1 MQQTISVTRALAELK
16 NINERIHNAI
26 QSGVFLGLTKGKGS
40 NKVMLGVGEVSS
52 STATIQ
58 GSYDKVDS
66 LIAQRQK
73 IKAALVKSNAE
84 TTVSFQGR
92 EISVAEAI
100 ELKNTVSFKELYLG
114 RLRNTKTSAL
124 QQVDSYNSK
133 LDTTIQMMLQSV
145 YGADKGK
152 VDPSQYD
159 SIANPQKDKN
169 EVSILDPKGIDKVIE
184 SLEESIQALKTE
196 LDFTLSE
203 SNARTTVTI

>member
-184 SLEESIQALKTE
+184 SLEESTQALKTE

>member
-114 RLRNTKTSAL
+114 RLRNTKTSTL

-133 LDTTIQMMLQSV
+133 LDTTIQVMLQSV

>member
-16 NINERIHNAI
+16 NINERINNAI

-40 NKVMLGVGEVSS
+40 NKVMLGVGEVASS
-52 STATIQ
+52 AATIQ

-100 ELKNTVSFKELYLG
+100 ELKSTVSFKELYLG
-114 RLRNTKTSAL
+114 RLRNTKTAAL

-133 LDTTIQMMLQSV
+133 LDTTIQVMLQSV
-145 YGADKGK
+145 YGADKSK

-184 SLEESIQALKTE
+184 ALEESIQSLKTE

>member
-16 NINERIHNAI
+16 NINERINNAI

-100 ELKNTVSFKELYLG
+100 ELKSTVSFKELYLG
-114 RLRNTKTSAL
+114 RLRNAKTVAL

-133 LDTTIQMMLQSV
+133 LDTTIQAMLQSV
-145 YGADKGK
+145 YGADKSK

>member
-16 NINERIHNAI
+16 NINERINNAI

-100 ELKNTVSFKELYLG
+100 ELKSTVSFKELYLG
-114 RLRNTKTSAL
+114 RLRNAKTVAL

-133 LDTTIQMMLQSV
+133 LWLKFWPHWFYPCLGGQKTNKH
-145 YGADKGK
+145 G
-152 VDPSQYD
+152 QYR
-159 SIANPQKDKN
+159 
-169 EVSILDPKGIDKVIE
+169 LF
-184 SLEESIQALKTE
+184 LKRC
-196 LDFTLSE
+196 LK
-203 SNARTTVTI
+203 R

>member
-16 NINERIHNAI
+16 NINERINNAI

-100 ELKNTVSFKELYLG
+100 ELKSTVSFKELYLG
-114 RLRNTKTSAL
+114 RLRNAKTAAL

-133 LDTTIQMMLQSV
+133 LDTTIQVMLQSV
-145 YGADKGK
+145 YGADKSK

>member
-16 NINERIHNAI
+16 NINERINNAI

-100 ELKNTVSFKELYLG
+100 ELKSTVSFKELYLG
-114 RLRNTKTSAL
+114 RLRNAKTVTL

-133 LDTTIQMMLQSV
+133 LDTTIQAMLQSV
-145 YGADKGK
+145 YGADKSK

>member
-16 NINERIHNAI
+16 NINERINNAI

-40 NKVMLGVGEVSS
+40 NKVMLGAGEVSS

-100 ELKNTVSFKELYLG
+100 ELKSTVSFKELYLG
-114 RLRNTKTSAL
+114 RLRNTKTAAL

-133 LDTTIQMMLQSV
+133 LDTTIQVMLQSV
-145 YGADKGK
+145 YGADKSK

>member
-16 NINERIHNAI
+16 NINERINNAI

-40 NKVMLGVGEVSS
+40 NKVTLGVGEVSS

-100 ELKNTVSFKELYLG
+100 ELKSTVSFKELYLG
-114 RLRNTKTSAL
+114 RLRNAKTAAL

-133 LDTTIQMMLQSV
+133 LDTTIQVMLQSV
-145 YGADKGK
+145 YGADKSK

-169 EVSILDPKGIDKVIE
+169 EVSILDPEGIDKVIE

>member
-16 NINERIHNAI
+16 NINERINNAI

-40 NKVMLGVGEVSS
+40 NKVMLGVGEVASA
-52 STATIQ
+52 TATIQ

-100 ELKNTVSFKELYLG
+100 ELKSTVSFKELYLG

-133 LDTTIQMMLQSV
+133 LDTTIQVMLQSV
-145 YGADKGK
+145 YGADKSK

>member
-16 NINERIHNAI
+16 NINERINNAI

-40 NKVMLGVGEVSS
+40 NKVMLGVGEVASS
-52 STATIQ
+52 AATIQ

-100 ELKNTVSFKELYLG
+100 ELKSTVSFKELYLG
-114 RLRNTKTSAL
+114 RLRNTKTAAL

-133 LDTTIQMMLQSV
+133 LDGTIQVMLQSV
-145 YGADKGK
+145 YGADKSK

>member
-114 RLRNTKTSAL
+114 RLRDTKTSAL